1 MKTWLE
7 KNRWQIQFSIWQDI
21 GQLLVDRGH
30 EYGVTTGRKR
40 RVGWLDMVMLNF
52 SNMITGFT
60 A

>member
-21 GQLLVDRGH
+21 GQLLIDRGH